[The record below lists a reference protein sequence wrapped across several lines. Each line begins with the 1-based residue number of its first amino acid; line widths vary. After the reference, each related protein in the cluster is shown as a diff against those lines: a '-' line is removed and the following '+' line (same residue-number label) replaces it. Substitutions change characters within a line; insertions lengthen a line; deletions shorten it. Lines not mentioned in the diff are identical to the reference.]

1 MVTEVRCLVGGT
13 SKISLHIRSHFV
25 TILMLSV
32 WYFCT
37 KASVA

>member
-25 TILMLSV
+25 TILML
-32 WYFCT
+32 YFCT